1 MGHNKTETRGPSERE
16 RTTTRQP
23 SSPGTSP
30 CSSQG
35 CHFWLGFVFC
45 HALFIHRASTPFRRT
60 PDAVRSRPHRE
71 WFTHY
76 REVSQ
81 RRPPATSSFPCS
93 RLFFL
98 LACLF
103 KAIQFGYI
111 LGGGLGYLASPVPVS
126 CCEPPPKVIV
136 KAYLNPTPQSNTQ
149 GEERGPLP

>member
-1 MGHNKTETRGPSERE
+1 MIWGGNRARAGGMTSAWRTRAAGGLREMRLGNGAQQTETRGPSERE

-23 SSPGTSP
+23 SSPATSP

-45 HALFIHRASTPFRRT
+45 HAHFVHRASTPFRRT

-81 RRPPATSSFPCS
+81 RRRQRHRHFLARVYFSS
-93 RLFFL
+93 L
-98 LACLF
+98 LVSLRQPNSV
-103 KAIQFGYI
+103 ISGESWVFG
-111 LGGGLGYLASPVPVS
+111 
-126 CCEPPPKVIV
+126 
-136 KAYLNPTPQSNTQ
+136 
-149 GEERGPLP
+149 